1 MAMGGHAPTQ
11 HHGHWYHDPGVRLL
25 IIALAIVLAVFLI
38 AFTVMTENVGGEVA
52 AILGLVPLP

>member
-1 MAMGGHAPTQ
+1 MSGHASTP

-38 AFTVMTENVGGEVA
+38 AFTLMTDSVAGVVGALA
-52 AILGLVPLP
+52 AVVSLL

>member
-1 MAMGGHAPTQ
+1 MGGNASTP

-38 AFTVMTENVGGEVA
+38 AFTLMTESA
-52 AILGLVPLP
+52 ADGLAALAALVLPL